1 MEQFLRPLRSCN
13 RTAEH
18 GLQRAVR
25 VDNTES
31 DGAALAVMVFSQLTD
46 ILISEQIKVAI
57 ER

>member
-1 MEQFLRPLRSCN
+1 MEQFLRPLRSRN
-13 RTAEH
+13 RTAEN
-18 GLQRAVR
+18 GMQRAVR